1 MTDEFKQLTDELA
14 QGFNFSKNGIVF
26 CVAVDNSETGNYD
39 LTLHFDG
46 NNYAVKAI
54 VEFIVKQYLEPL
66 PDDMAKLYG
75 DSLIDIIHKDRENR
89 SVKK

>member
-1 MTDEFKQLTDELA
+1 MTDEFKQFTDELA
-14 QGFNFSKNGIVF
+14 QGFNFPENGIVF
-26 CVAVDNSETGNYD
+26 CVAVDNNETQNYE

-46 NNYAVKAI
+46 NDCAVKAI

-89 SVKK
+89 GVK

>member
-1 MTDEFKQLTDELA
+1 MTDEFKQFTDKLA
-14 QGFNFSKNGIVF
+14 QGFNFPENGIVF

-75 DSLIDIIHKDRENR
+75 DSLIDIIHKDRKNR
-89 SVKK
+89 SVK

>member
-1 MTDEFKQLTDELA
+1 MTDEFKQFTDELA
-14 QGFNFSKNGIVF
+14 QGFNFSENGIVF
-26 CVAVDNSETGNYD
+26 CVAVNNNETQNYE

-46 NNYAVKAI
+46 NDCAVKAI
-54 VEFIVKQYLEPL
+54 VEFIVKQYLVPL

-89 SVKK
+89 GVK

>member
-14 QGFNFSKNGIVF
+14 QGFNFPDNGIVF
-26 CVAVDNSETGNYD
+26 CVAVDNIETGNYD

-46 NNYAVKAI
+46 KACAVKAI

-89 SVKK
+89 GDK

>member
-1 MTDEFKQLTDELA
+1 MTDEFKQFTDELA
-14 QGFNFSKNGIVF
+14 QGFNFPENGIVF
-26 CVAVDNSETGNYD
+26 CVAVDNSETGNYE

-46 NNYAVKAI
+46 NDCAVKAI

-75 DSLIDIIHKDRENR
+75 DSLIDIIHKDRKNR
-89 SVKK
+89 SVK